1 MPPAASGASVKRS
14 YTDAHKDSDK
24 CRIDH
29 RNSWT
34 THKTLANEGIW
45 TLYVEVD
52 ICTSSH
58 TGRPVTSATRR
69 VTRPTT
75 PSQLL
80 HGPLQRKLASI
91 YVYYRAPIKSCPS
104 KFPSSRSSVHKLK
117 RHLTSPD
124 VRPTGHF
131 VEQTPFPGHDLG
143 TFSKLQCFNRSTA
156 MTRRPEGA
164 RCYITC

>member
-91 YVYYRAPIKSCPS
+91 YVYYRAPIKNTLSIEIS
-104 KFPSSRSSVHKLK
+104 KFKIK
-117 RHLTSPD
+117 CTQA
-124 VRPTGHF
+124 
-131 VEQTPFPGHDLG
+131 QTPLN
-143 TFSKLQCFNRSTA
+143 FSGCPAHWPFCRANSVSG
-156 MTRRPEGA
+156 P
-164 RCYITC
+164 